1 MRTLA
6 DFCLVFKLSLGTGE
20 DGKGQV
26 TVHLSRDQET
36 AITRDDHEAP
46 DT

>member
-26 TVHLSRDQET
+26 HLSRDQET